1 MNRSTLQKI
10 AADWMFMAAK
20 DLEQKVKTFMA
31 KTNIS
36 QEELC
41 HDLGITPAYLEAVL
55 NSRVPCPMDL
65 FVKLMIVTGNV
76 LDIQPMGDAPFV
88 DHFKKGVEREI
99 PISDGEDDF
108 EPCPCRPYIHHTE
121 DPFKEH
127 NPMFEPRHH
136 TMGGPRTPR
145 PTPHFRPFEGTRPT
159 PSENRAPEDNDPN
172 KPHFERM
179 TIQQLKDIIR
189 NKLWDDEIDV
199 NLASRDELV
208 VFLNEKNRRMENL
221 KKRQAM
227 ERDPQLNGFKERLRE
242 SLDKNPELL
251 EFVKGLINE

>member
-1 MNRSTLQKI
+1 MNRSTLQKL
-10 AADWMFMAAK
+10 ADDWMIMAAH

-31 KTNIS
+31 KTSIS
-36 QEELC
+36 KEELC
-41 HDLGITPAYLEAVL
+41 HDLGVTPAYLDAL
-55 NSRVPCPMDL
+55 FNGRVACPMDL

-76 LDIQPMGDAPFV
+76 LEIQPMGDAPFV
-88 DHFKKGVEREI
+88 DHIKKGIEREI

-108 EPCPCRPYIHHTE
+108 EPRPYRPYIHHV
-121 DPFKEH
+121 DNPFKEP
-127 NPMFEPRHH
+127 NPTFKPQNHV
-136 TMGGPRTPR
+136 MGGPRTPR
-145 PTPHFRPFEGTRPT
+145 PAPRFRPFEGTRPT
-159 PSENRAPEDNDPN
+159 PSENGDMENDDSN

-179 TIQQLKDIIR
+179 TIQQLKEIIQ

-199 NLASRDELV
+199 KLASRDELV
-208 VFLNEKNRRMENL
+208 DFLNEKNRRMENL

-251 EFVKGLINE
+251 EFIKDLIK